1 MREHGR
7 MGPTHEGSLTCPCS
21 PPQAHGVYEGSYW
34 ELIGD
39 ADEMIE
45 MLRKM
50 AKAPPLLEEPTLD
63 MPSAPDLPKCDG

>member
-1 MREHGR
+1 
-7 MGPTHEGSLTCPCS
+7 
-21 PPQAHGVYEGSYW
+21 VYEGSYW

-50 AKAPPLLEEPTLD
+50 ARAPALLEEPPLVVPD
-63 MPSAPDLPKCDG
+63 GPDLPK